1 MGGQQ
6 VCNQTFRP
14 DDDGMCGG
22 AIHRGIFVFLRGK
35 FHFGAKFMLVP
46 TRLPPS
52 FSTRHPYPFT
62 RTMP

>member
-1 MGGQQ
+1 MTASE
-6 VCNQTFRP
+6 VVPFTLVFL
-14 DDDGMCGG
+14 
-22 AIHRGIFVFLRGK
+22 FFLRGK